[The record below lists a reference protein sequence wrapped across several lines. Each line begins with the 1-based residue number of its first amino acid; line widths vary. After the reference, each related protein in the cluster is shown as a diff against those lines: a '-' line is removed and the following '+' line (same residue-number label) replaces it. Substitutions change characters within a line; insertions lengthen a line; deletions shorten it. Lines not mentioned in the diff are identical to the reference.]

1 MQESPSLEGLGGAAA
16 RWSQHQ
22 AALAARLGQPGAVRL
37 TEEQEALGL
46 GITRRLVQML
56 AAELPLKT
64 PVTSIWAHWE
74 SVGLPSA
81 AALAP
86 AIFARVEEYRWR
98 RMMTGPLHDPLPGLF
113 ADASGKRRSSAVP
126 PGVEPARA
134 AVVDAALLALRVADG
149 RRSDAFGLPLLLAS
163 ELPVAARRALLF
175 DLGAQDLAQ
184 ANDLNARAP
193 AIAQAV
199 ERVMAD
205 LADCPAD
212 SAARAY
218 VNALET
224 TDLLAAAMADA
235 IARHDWLAVIAVVA
249 VRSGWRIADAAAALV
264 AADELAVLQFFTGLG
279 LEPGAITPLLDS
291 LAEIPGRPT
300 NATLPPPVPASE
312 DLAQA
317 VAARANALRAR
328 QQDRP
333 L

>member
-1 MQESPSLEGLGGAAA
+1 MQESPSLDGLGGAAA
-16 RWSQHQ
+16 RWAQHH
-22 AALAARLGQPGAVRL
+22 AALVTRLGQPGAVRL

-56 AAELPLKT
+56 ASDLPLKT

-81 AALAP
+81 AVLAP

-113 ADASGKRRSSAVP
+113 ADAGGKHRSSAVP
-126 PGVEPARA
+126 AGIDPQRA
-134 AVVDAALLALRVADG
+134 AVVDAAMLTLRVADG
-149 RRSDAFGLPLLLAS
+149 QRSDAFGLPLLLPS
-163 ELPVAARRALLF
+163 ELPAQARRAMLF

-199 ERVMAD
+199 ERVMAG
-205 LADCPAD
+205 LAECPVD
-212 SAARAY
+212 GAARGY

-224 TDLLAAAMADA
+224 TGLLAVALADA

-249 VRSGWRIADAAAALV
+249 VRSGWRFADAAAALV
-264 AADELAVLQFFTGLG
+264 AADELAVQHFFAGLG
-279 LEPGAITPLLDS
+279 LETAAVTPLLDS
-291 LAEIPGRPT
+291 LAEIPGRPG
-300 NATLPPPVPASE
+300 NGDQPSPAPPSE
-312 DLAQA
+312 DLVQA
-317 VAARANALRAR
+317 VAARANALRAS